1 MTHTD
6 EFAVRGHRRAM
17 PRFCLAGL
25 MTLSACVVTAPMGD
39 NITYAPPAFAA
50 AGPLVLVVDGDRDRA
65 LRSVATALRR
75 AGFEIES
82 ENRANGEIR
91 ARSRRQDLVNCGVL
105 TQSVR
110 DETAKINGTAPLAA
124 IFDAGAPG
132 GVLRRE
138 VRVATDVTVRIGEA
152 TASTATL
159 DEKQTVTIRKLT
171 ADGGT
176 VLSSQ
181 TLEAAKGE
189 AMTFSDGT
197 VCTSSGRLAEAF
209 R

>member
-1 MTHTD
+1 
-6 EFAVRGHRRAM
+6 
-17 PRFCLAGL
+17 
-25 MTLSACVVTAPMGD
+25 MGD

-124 IFDAGAPG
+124 IFDAGVPG